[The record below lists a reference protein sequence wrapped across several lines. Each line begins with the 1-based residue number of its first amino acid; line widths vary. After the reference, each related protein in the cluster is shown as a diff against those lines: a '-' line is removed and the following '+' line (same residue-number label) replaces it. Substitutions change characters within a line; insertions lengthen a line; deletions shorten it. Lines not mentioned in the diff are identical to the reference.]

1 LARLTIQCDAPNYG
15 CVLDP
20 GGPTTSY
27 NAAEFNQGNYVT
39 MTGFAYGNHPN
50 SWFAVVDYSG
60 VGYTGGQYVTIDHN
74 YFHDVGL
81 TASGGCPAEGMIDT
95 VHGAVG
101 FVATRNKII
110 NYGDYTLASCGYA
123 HGIYTGNGAVIQNNV
138 IGRVPGYGIQIYTAN
153 CGNVVENN
161 TIFDASEGGMI
172 FGGDGVGCT
181 GAYGY
186 NVITNNILENN
197 GTLGTANCP
206 SDCGGIVEL
215 DYGPGNL
222 YGNNQFYGN
231 LSGVGGSTANCVNCH
246 PSCVN
251 SITTEAPSATFLNF
265 QDDGSGN
272 YHLKDTSLAVNS
284 ADGTNAPSVDFD
296 GNPRPSR
303 GGYDIG
309 AYQLGLYAP
318 INLRA
323 VPH

>member
-1 LARLTIQCDAPNYG
+1 
-15 CVLDP
+15 
-20 GGPTTSY
+20 
-27 NAAEFNQGNYVT
+27 
-39 MTGFAYGNHPN
+39 
-50 SWFAVVDYSG
+50 
-60 VGYTGGQYVTIDHN
+60 
-74 YFHDVGL
+74 
-81 TASGGCPAEGMIDT
+81 
-95 VHGAVG
+95 
-101 FVATRNKII
+101 
-110 NYGDYTLASCGYA
+110 
-123 HGIYTGNGAVIQNNV
+123 
-138 IGRVPGYGIQIYTAN
+138 
-153 CGNVVENN
+153 
-161 TIFDASEGGMI
+161 MI
-172 FGGDGVGCT
+172 FGGYGVGCT